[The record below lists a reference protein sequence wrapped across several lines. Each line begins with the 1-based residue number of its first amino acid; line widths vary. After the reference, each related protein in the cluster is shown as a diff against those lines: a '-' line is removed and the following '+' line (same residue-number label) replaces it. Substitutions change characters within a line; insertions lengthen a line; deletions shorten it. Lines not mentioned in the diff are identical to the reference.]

1 MLMVKGQPKVAFVVV
16 VVVAAVAVADSVQ
29 VVQMKYLLELM
40 HLPIAICIGIVCKVK
55 VCGVNEGV
63 LTLNLFDVNGRC
75 VVGESTVSGSDT
87 PFSGLK
93 QESLSTSA
101 TKWKTCSTNC

>member
-1 MLMVKGQPKVAFVVV
+1 MHLLLPSA
-16 VVVAAVAVADSVQ
+16 
-29 VVQMKYLLELM
+29 LELF
-40 HLPIAICIGIVCKVK
+40 AKSKFV
-55 VCGVNEGV
+55 GVNEGV

-93 QESLSTSA
+93 QESLFNFGDKVENLFDKLLTLG
-101 TKWKTCSTNC
+101 

>member
-1 MLMVKGQPKVAFVVV
+1 MHSLLPSA
-16 VVVAAVAVADSVQ
+16 
-29 VVQMKYLLELM
+29 LELF
-40 HLPIAICIGIVCKVK
+40 AKSKFV
-55 VCGVNEGV
+55 GVNEGV

>member
-16 VVVAAVAVADSVQ
+16 VVAAVAVVDSVQ

-55 VCGVNEGV
+55 VCG
-63 LTLNLFDVNGRC
+63 
-75 VVGESTVSGSDT
+75 S
-87 PFSGLK
+87 K
-93 QESLSTSA
+93 
-101 TKWKTCSTNC
+101 